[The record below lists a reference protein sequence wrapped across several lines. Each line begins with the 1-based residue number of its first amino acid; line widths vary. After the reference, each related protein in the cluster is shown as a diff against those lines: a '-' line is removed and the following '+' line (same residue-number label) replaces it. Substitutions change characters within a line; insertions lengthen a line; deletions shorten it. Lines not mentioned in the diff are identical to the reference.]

1 MINHIFYLAS
11 IEKLEIVTIQKYK
24 KFLLPLPTGAWNSD
38 FDNSGPWKINLIHGD
53 SEKVIWAAGGRR
65 KVNRAGVRDR
75 GRGAVGRQKIITL

>member
-24 KFLLPLPTGAWNSD
+24 KFFLQLPTGAWYSD

-53 SEKVIWAAGGRR
+53 REKVI
-65 KVNRAGVRDR
+65 
-75 GRGAVGRQKIITL
+75 